1 MKNLLLL
8 LISTAYI
15 AFIFYYQ
22 SIQRLPLW
30 SLYLLATS
38 NLLSFIF
45 YGMDKLAAIK
55 HWQRTPEKHFYALA
69 LLSGWPA
76 SVLGQIAFNHK
87 TSKASFR
94 RWFYF
99 MSVVNVIIVMG
110 YLLYWPNDR

>member
-1 MKNLLLL
+1 M
-8 LISTAYI
+8 
-15 AFIFYYQ
+15 
-22 SIQRLPLW
+22 W

-45 YGMDKLAAIK
+45 YSMDKLAAIK

-69 LLSGWPA
+69 LLSGSPA

-87 TSKASFR
+87 TCKASFR

-99 MSVVNVIIVMG
+99 MSIVNVIM
-110 YLLYWPNDR
+110 

>member
-22 SIQRLPLW
+22 SIQWLPVW
-30 SLYLLATS
+30 TLYLLVIT

-55 HWQRTPEKHFYALA
+55 CWQRTPEKHFYCLA

-76 SVLGQIAFNHK
+76 SILGQIVFNHK
-87 TSKASFR
+87 TTKVSFR

-99 MSVVNVIIVMG
+99 MSLINLTTVVG
-110 YLLYWPNDR
+110 YLSYWLNY